1 MKIINDVLGWGLLLL
16 GIFLILTMINSAA
29 NRQILLS
36 MALSIPSTI
45 VFRAGVGFLRMN
57 AAFRMAQQV
66 KTNQPVS
73 NPNPPHS
80 T

>member
-1 MKIINDVLGWGLLLL
+1 MNWVNEILGWVLLVF
-16 GIFLILTMINSAA
+16 GIYLIMTMISSAA

-57 AAFRMAQQV
+57 SAFRMAQ
-66 KTNQPVS
+66 KIEKES
-73 NPNPPHS
+73 
-80 T
+80 